1 MTALDYV
8 REALVQARYA
18 YVFAPSS
25 YTNSTVVALTHALRI
40 LSWEASQ

>member
-18 YVFAPSS
+18 YVFSPNT
-25 YTNSTVVALTHALRI
+25 YTNSAVTR
-40 LSWEASQ
+40 